1 MFVEFAYCI
10 QTVEVIVKYLSRPGS
25 HIILVFLIPSADIQ
39 FQGEPIQPGV
49 KYTGVGKAS
58 FISEMARD
66 KLMVAMER

>member
-1 MFVEFAYCI
+1 
-10 QTVEVIVKYLSRPGS
+10 
-25 HIILVFLIPSADIQ
+25 LIPSADIQ

-49 KYTGVGKAS
+49 KYTGVGKSS